1 LSTSASLAR
10 PFLIV
15 GVLGRGV
22 VHLHLLLHIWNSSGD
37 WNAHGRKSH
46 KLNLSSFLVDGH
58 GFGLLLEQVNG
69 LASLAYRMS

>member
-1 LSTSASLAR
+1 LSASASLAR

-15 GVLGRGV
+15 GVFGRRI
-22 VHLHLLLHIWNSSGD
+22 VHLHLLFHVWNSSWD
-37 WNAHGRKSH
+37 WDTYGRKSH
-46 KLNLSSFLVDGH
+46 KLDLSSFLVDGH